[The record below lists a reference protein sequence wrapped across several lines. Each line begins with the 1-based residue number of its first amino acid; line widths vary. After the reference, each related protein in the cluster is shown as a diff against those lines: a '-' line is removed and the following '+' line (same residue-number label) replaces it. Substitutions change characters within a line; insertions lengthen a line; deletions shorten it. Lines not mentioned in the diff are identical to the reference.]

1 MIDQRRIDDIVRFYN
16 RFSDEERRHRAT
28 SIGCYRPTRID
39 YLKDLFH
46 VLSEEGFLQYGDVF
60 LDAGGGD
67 GRVAAL
73 GAAYNMRTYSVEGDR
88 RIHALAEKRI
98 GKLREEGL
106 LPVVNESPYPILAYG
121 DFLDMRTYVQLRLR
135 PSIIDTVFN
144 GGDNELAVARFMR
157 QHTRQGTYMLLMQS
171 DGVAA
176 HSELFHV
183 ETYRDGTGRLMG
195 KVFSLH

>member
-1 MIDQRRIDDIVRFYN
+1 MVDQQRIDDIVRFYT

-28 SIGCYRPTRID
+28 SIGCYRPTRMD

-73 GAAYNMRTYSVEGDR
+73 GAAYNMRTYSIEGDR
-88 RIHALAEKRI
+88 HTHALAEKRI
-98 GKLREEGL
+98 GKLRAEGI
-106 LPVVNESPYPILAYG
+106 LPSVDRSEYPILACG
-121 DFLDMRTYVQLRLR
+121 DFLDIKTYVRLQLR
-135 PSIIDTVFN
+135 PSVIDTIFN
-144 GGDNELAVARFMR
+144 GGDNELAVTRFMR

-176 HSELFHV
+176 ERELLHV
-183 ETYRDGTGRLMG
+183 ETYRDGTGRVMG
-195 KVFSLH
+195 KIFSLH

>member
-1 MIDQRRIDDIVRFYN
+1 MIDQRRIDDIVRFYT
-16 RFSDEERRHRAT
+16 RFSDEERQHKAT
-28 SIGCYRPTRID
+28 SIGCYRPTRMD

-46 VLSEEGFLQYGDVF
+46 ILSEEGFLQYGDVF

-73 GAAYNMRTYSVEGDR
+73 GAAYNMRTYSIEGDR

-98 GKLREEGL
+98 AKLREEGI
-106 LPVVNESPYPILAYG
+106 LPPVSRSEHPILAYG
-121 DFLDMRTYVQLRLR
+121 NFLDIRTYVRLQLR

-157 QHTRQGTYMLLMQS
+157 QHTGQGTYMLLKQS
-171 DGVAA
+171 DGIAA
-176 HSELFHV
+176 ERELLHV
-183 ETYRDGTGRLMG
+183 ETYRDGTGRVMG
-195 KVFSLH
+195 KIFSLH